1 MRVVRVVW
9 NRIQAAFQRS
19 ARMTTFDNVVNC
31 LIAGLCTSISDWE
44 TFSYYSLLCITIAS
58 KSVSGNCSLKKYTN
72 YLIKRSEQRGRT
84 VSSPVTYFVT
94 YSVLNFI
101 TETGCPDENILCLF
115 ISFFQRN
122 AGMMP

>member
-9 NRIQAAFQRS
+9 NRIQAVFQRR
-19 ARMTTFDNVVNC
+19 ARVTTFDNVVNC

-72 YLIKRSEQRGRT
+72 YLIKSSEHRGRT
-84 VSSPVTYFVT
+84 VSSPVTY
-94 YSVLNFI
+94 SVLNFI
-101 TETGCPDENILCLF
+101 PETGCPDENILCFLSVF
-115 ISFFQRN
+115 SEKCRN
-122 AGMMP
+122 DALN